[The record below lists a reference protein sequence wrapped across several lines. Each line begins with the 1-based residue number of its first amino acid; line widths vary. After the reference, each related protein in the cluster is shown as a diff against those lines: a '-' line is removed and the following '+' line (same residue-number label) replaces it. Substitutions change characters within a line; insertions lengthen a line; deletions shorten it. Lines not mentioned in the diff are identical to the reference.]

1 MKPTDEN
8 EAYTGKMPTSAVRIV
23 VDLSYDSPSALAVKR
38 GLDLDE
44 LSYLK
49 VHYDTFTRSPGW
61 VTYSRPLKKARLI
74 TS

>member
-8 EAYTGKMPTSAVRIV
+8 EAYTGKMPTTTVGIV
-23 VDLSYDSPSALAVKR
+23 VDLSYNSPGSHAVKR

-44 LSYLK
+44 LSWLK
-49 VHYDTFTRSPGW
+49 VHYDTFSIASGW

>member
-8 EAYTGKMPTSAVRIV
+8 EAYTGKMSTATVRIV
-23 VDLSYDSPSALAVKR
+23 VDLPYKSPGSFTVNG

-44 LSYLK
+44 LSWLK

>member
-8 EAYTGKMPTSAVRIV
+8 EAYTGKMPTSTVRIV
-23 VDLSYDSPSALAVKR
+23 VDLPYKSPGSFTVNG

-44 LSYLK
+44 LSWLK

>member
-8 EAYTGKMPTSAVRIV
+8 EAYTGKMPAPAVRVV
-23 VDLSYDSPSALAVKR
+23 VDLSHDSPSAHAVKR

-44 LSYLK
+44 LSCLK
-49 VHYDTFTRSPGW
+49 VHFDTFTRSPGW

>member
-8 EAYTGKMPTSAVRIV
+8 EAYTGKMPAAAVRVV
-23 VDLSYDSPSALAVKR
+23 VDLSYDSPSSITVKR
-38 GLDLDE
+38 GLRLDE
-44 LSYLK
+44 LSCLK
-49 VHYDTFTRSPGW
+49 VHYDTFSIASGW

>member
-8 EAYTGKMPTSAVRIV
+8 EAYTGKMPASAVRIV
-23 VDLSYDSPSALAVKR
+23 VDLSYDSPGSITVKG

-49 VHYDTFTRSPGW
+49 LHYDTFSIASGW
-61 VTYSRPLKKARLI
+61 VTYSKPLKKARLT

>member
-8 EAYTGKMPTSAVRIV
+8 EAYTGKMPASTVRVV
-23 VDLSYDSPSALAVKR
+23 VDLSYNSPSSHAVKR

-44 LSYLK
+44 LSWLK
-49 VHYDTFTRSPGW
+49 LHYDTFSISSGR
-61 VTYSRPLKKARLI
+61 VTYSRRLKKARLI

>member
-8 EAYTGKMPTSAVRIV
+8 KAYTDKMPAAAVRVV
-23 VDLSYDSPSALAVKR
+23 VDLSYDSPSSHAVKR

-44 LSYLK
+44 LSWLEL
-49 VHYDTFTRSPGW
+49 HYDTFSISSGR

>member
-8 EAYTGKMPTSAVRIV
+8 EAYTGKMPAPAVRVV
-23 VDLSYDSPSALAVKR
+23 VDLSYDSPMSNTVKR
-38 GLDLDE
+38 GLRLDE

-49 VHYDTFTRSPGW
+49 VHYDTFSISSGW
-61 VTYSRPLKKARLI
+61 VTYSRPLKKARLT